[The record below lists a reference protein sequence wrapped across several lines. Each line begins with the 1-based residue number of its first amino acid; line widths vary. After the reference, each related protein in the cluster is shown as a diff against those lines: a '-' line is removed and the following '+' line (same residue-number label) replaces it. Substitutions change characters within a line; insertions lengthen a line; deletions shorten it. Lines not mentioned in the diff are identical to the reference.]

1 MRRLPATTAYYELT
15 PAGHCPHHERPDTV
29 NRLLAGWLAS
39 QTAGAPEPLVRWL
52 ARVHAPLHALLTLC
66 VRLFQPATGDAW
78 EVALA
83 GGGML
88 RAERTD
94 GSPRNAFELAD
105 AEASARSADGRTR
118 SVPGL
123 TAALERLLPKQR
135 KDASE

>member
-1 MRRLPATTAYYELT
+1 
-15 PAGHCPHHERPDTV
+15 V
-29 NRLLAGWLAS
+29 
-39 QTAGAPEPLVRWL
+39 
-52 ARVHAPLHALLTLC
+52 
-66 VRLFQPATGDAW
+66 TGDAW

-83 GGGML
+83 GGGTL